1 MRAHAARP
9 GCLLGWAVLV
19 PTVGTGRGRADRWA
33 VPGRPIVPT
42 SVHAMPG
49 RPTVPSHRP
58 RHGPIVVPGR
68 HGPDCYRAV
77 PCLGRAKFPC
87 RGPGHRA
94 SGHMANYS
102 PMLRRPLWFSAFSDS
117 FCWRENVLSLLTK
130 CFIDWIKVLID
141 ATLENYSNKNIMKH
155 PNTTRCNK
163 SKLWIETSS
172 SSRKKKQ
179 N

>member
-1 MRAHAARP
+1 M
-9 GCLLGWAVLV
+9 LV
-19 PTVGTGRGRADRWA
+19 PTVSRTWSCA
-33 VPGRPIVPT
+33 V
-42 SVHAMPG
+42 
-49 RPTVPSHRP
+49 TVLSQPDPSSH
-58 RHGPIVVPGR
+58 
-68 HGPDCYRAV
+68 
-77 PCLGRAKFPC
+77 LGRAWSWPSC
-87 RGPGHRA
+87 HRPNA
-94 SGHMANYS
+94 PTSSWIDATRSTACVLGEPNSCVAETIEPRPYVNYS